1 MILLTTSRRPTR
13 NVRAFCRDLSH
24 VIPGTLRVNR
34 GKLSKMGVAGKALE
48 LKAEKVAIIDRW
60 KGGPGKIQLFRVAG
74 EEGLKLIPPI
84 IYLRSVTLRRE
95 IPGAIIKGRRIKSIA
110 IEEPPNTT
118 SNMEKFKN
126 ACSEFFEI
134 PIISQSEV
142 LEGKYDASMKI
153 FTDNAGYL
161 IVTFILLP
169 EKIETGPRMKISHL
183 IWETNHAG

>member
-13 NVRAFCRDLSH
+13 NVRTFCRDLSH

-34 GKLSKMGVAGKALE
+34 GKLSRMGIAEKALE
-48 LKAEKVAIIDRW
+48 LNAEKVAVIDRW
-60 KGGPGKIQLFRVAG
+60 KGGPGKIQLFRVVG
-74 EEGLKLIPPI
+74 GEGLKLIPPI
-84 IYLRSVTLRRE
+84 IYLRGVTLRRE
-95 IPGAIIKGRRIKSIA
+95 IPGAIIRGRRIKSMA
-110 IEEPPNTT
+110 ILESQGAT
-118 SNMEKFKN
+118 SDIEKFKN

-142 LEGKYDASMKI
+142 LGGKYDAFMKI
-153 FTDNAGYL
+153 FTDKVGYL